1 LWEAVKF
8 ASIHRAFDTKQI
20 SHEGKSD
27 PKCQRMVIL
36 FIFASKGENQMK
48 KIVGML
54 SIFILV
60 FSVAAFAQSA
70 KFAAVYSEEPVIAES
85 EAEASSVL
93 GESDFGWGIDLHGAV
108 LLASMK
114 MPQGKEI
121 LAGIST
127 ESLILLETYVKGKN
141 GGSGI
146 AAGYGR
152 VEANVFAF
160 NTDTHHF
167 YRPVPNG
174 RIIFNARY
182 QQLNATLG
190 GVIESCA
197 DTNEDGTIDV
207 ATECTVEPEEI
218 GLLTKNESANHFNVV
233 FVDLPQGN
241 YKIYAFFTV
250 LSTSV
255 AGTEDEAEAYA
266 HSKVILG
273 DRIVTLQEVRAVKDA
288 IVPIDWIF

>member
-1 LWEAVKF
+1 
-8 ASIHRAFDTKQI
+8 
-20 SHEGKSD
+20 
-27 PKCQRMVIL
+27 MVIL